1 MFGQF
6 VPVGSGSYT
15 TVFPGVDA
23 AGRNG
28 YPSGTPFVTGAAAN
42 KPIPTNDWW
51 SAQVKNPHT
60 DNLFN
65 YPFTMKSVNEG
76 LVVSYIPWG
85 PIDNILPVVVGVS
98 GLNASQANVSDHTDW
113 TVTMDWSASGKQFQ
127 ATTGIGMPFIYFE
140 KDASSLA
147 SVTVDQGNVTISGE
161 VLIVEDARNGADFA
175 VYAPTGSSWQ
185 QSGNQY
191 TSSLTMCFLRTP
203 EQTGITMHRQPY

>member
-6 VPVGSGSYT
+6 IPVGSGSYT

-113 TVTMDWSASGKQFQ
+113 TVSMDWPASGKQFQ

-140 KDASSLA
+140 KDASSQA
-147 SVTVDQGNVTISGE
+147 SVTVNQGNVTISGE
-161 VLIVEDARNGADFA
+161 VLIVEDARA
-175 VYAPTGSSWQ
+175 SII
-185 QSGNQY
+185 SGRRSMGHPSFNW
-191 TSSLTMCFLRTP
+191 L
-203 EQTGITMHRQPY
+203 HRDLPKRRLQA